1 MIAWKSESE
10 LHTVLIISTDVE
22 MVSVWE
28 TLFKQK
34 NCHVINE
41 TDPYTALQTAHLLCP
56 SLIVLHLDM
65 PERELISLCRELRAS
80 TNGTLLLLAPS
91 VDHNQNVFE
100 YYQAGVD
107 EHIITPISPMALLI
121 KSMAWLVKQEWTSL
135 PMQKLQIQA

>member
-10 LHTVLIISTDVE
+10 LHTVLIISSDME

-34 NCHVINE
+34 NCRVINE
-41 TDPYTALQTAHLLCP
+41 VDSCAALQTAHLLCP
-56 SLIVLHLDM
+56 ALVVLHLDM
-65 PERELISLCRELRAS
+65 PQHELISLCRDLRAA

-91 VDHNQNVFE
+91 DHNNQNVFE

-107 EHIITPISPMALLI
+107 EHIHTPISPMALLI

-135 PMQKLQIQA
+135 SMQKLQIQA